1 MIVSHVEDVKGIEVQ
16 APGVKGTARKVLIS
30 PAEGWE
36 GYVMRVFDVD
46 KDGNTPRHSHDWPHI
61 NYVLKGDGILYLD
74 GVEHRIKEGSFAYI
88 PGGKE
93 HNFRNTGTERLSLI
107 CIVPEEGDV

>member
-1 MIVSHVEDVKGIEVQ
+1 MIVSHVKDVKGIKVQ
-16 APGVKGTARKVLIS
+16 APGAVGAVRKVLIS

-46 KDGNTPRHSHDWPHI
+46 KGGSTPKHSHDWPHI
-61 NYVLKGDGILYLD
+61 NYILKGNGILYLD
-74 GVEHRIKEGSFAYI
+74 GVDYEIEEGSFAYI

-93 HNFRNTGTERLSLI
+93 HNFRNTGTGELSLI